1 MASEVGSTEWRERK
15 SVNTTSRTNIRSVFS
30 MQWTVDLTKPTKR
43 EAMSTFTTKDGTQI
57 YFNDWGTGQP
67 IVFSHGWP
75 LSADAFEDQMFFLA
89 SREYRC
95 VAHVGLQEGWNLA
108 KQVRD
113 VIKPDES
120 GEKRAIIAIVDVPSQ
135 AYGRR
140 EELLGIF
147 LAAAA
152 ATDAYVSARLAG
164 HAVISL
170 LVGHAISGGFLTH
183 GAQANRLLAFND
195 SSVMVHAMAKNAAA
209 RVTRRTVEELD
220 QLAETVIPMSYKI
233 EDYAKLGTLYK
244 LIDGVNVDSPEP
256 KQVDQVRADL
266 LAAIAD
272 ARSGQRDLSNRLQSQ
287 GAQTNRSATLV
298 DGSGSRRSGILTKQ
312 ACEA

>member
-1 MASEVGSTEWRERK
+1 MSDEK
-15 SVNTTSRTNIRSVFS
+15 SISVRGRIWF
-30 MQWTVDLTKPTKR
+30 
-43 EAMSTFTTKDGTQI
+43 EALAGTQAKHVSSV
-57 YFNDWGTGQP
+57 P
-67 IVFSHGWP
+67 SV
-75 LSADAFEDQMFFLA
+75 LVADTTLQKERVRFLA
-89 SREYRC
+89 IVPDPDNRFPCARQGQ
-95 VAHVGLQEGWNLA
+95 VGLQEGWNLA

-113 VIKPDES
+113 AIKADEN
-120 GEKRAIIAIVDVPSQ
+120 GEKRAIITIVDVPSQ

-164 HAVISL
+164 HPVISL

-195 SSVMVHAMAKNAAA
+195 PGVTVHAMAKNAAA

-220 QLAETVIPMSYKI
+220 KLAETVIPMSYKI

-256 KQVDQVRADL
+256 KQVDQIRADL

-272 ARSGQRDLSNRLQSQ
+272 ARSGQRDLSDRLQSQ
-287 GAQTNRSATLV
+287 GAQKSRSATLEV
-298 DGSGSRRSGILTKQ
+298 RQRLAAEWHSN
-312 ACEA
+312 

>member
-1 MASEVGSTEWRERK
+1 MSEKKISTRGRVWFEALAGKQPKRVSSVPSVLVADTKLEEER
-15 SVNTTSRTNIRSVFS
+15 VR
-30 MQWTVDLTKPTKR
+30 
-43 EAMSTFTTKDGTQI
+43 
-57 YFNDWGTGQP
+57 
-67 IVFSHGWP
+67 
-75 LSADAFEDQMFFLA
+75 FLA
-89 SREYRC
+89 IVPDPNNRFPCTRQGQ
-95 VAHVGLQEGWNLA
+95 VGLQEGWNLA
-108 KQVRD
+108 KQIRD
-113 VIKPDES
+113 AIEVDANS
-120 GEKRAIIAIVDVPSQ
+120 EKRAIIAIVDVPSQ

-164 HAVISL
+164 HPVISL

-183 GAQANRLLAFND
+183 GAQVNRLLAFDD
-195 SSVMVHAMAKNAAA
+195 SSVMVHAMPKNAAA

-220 QLAETVIPMSYKI
+220 QLAETVIPMSYEI

-244 LIDGVNVDSPEP
+244 LIDGVKVDSPEP

-266 LAAIAD
+266 LMAIAD

-287 GAQTNRSATLV
+287 GAQTNRSAILV
-298 DGSGSRRSGILTKQ
+298 VLQRLAAEWHTNETSL
-312 ACEA
+312 

>member
-1 MASEVGSTEWRERK
+1 MSNEKIISSRGRVWFAALAGKQAKHLPSVPSVLAADTTLQEER
-15 SVNTTSRTNIRSVFS
+15 IR
-30 MQWTVDLTKPTKR
+30 
-43 EAMSTFTTKDGTQI
+43 
-57 YFNDWGTGQP
+57 
-67 IVFSHGWP
+67 
-75 LSADAFEDQMFFLA
+75 FLA
-89 SREYRC
+89 VVPDPDNRFPCARQGQ
-95 VAHVGLQEGWNLA
+95 VGLQEGWNLA

-113 VIKPDES
+113 AIEADGN

-140 EELLGIF
+140 EEQLGIF

-164 HAVISL
+164 HPVISL
-170 LVGHAISGGFLTH
+170 IVGHAFSGGFLTH
-183 GAQANRLLAFND
+183 GEQANRLLAFND
-195 SSVMVHAMAKNAAA
+195 PGVVVHAMAKNAAA

-220 QLAETVIPMSYKI
+220 KLAETVIPISYKI

-256 KQVDQVRADL
+256 KQVDQVRTDL
-266 LAAIAD
+266 LAAIVD

-287 GAQTNRSATLV
+287 SAQKNRRATLMV
-298 DGSGSRRSGILTKQ
+298 RQRLAAEWHSN
-312 ACEA
+312 

>member
-1 MASEVGSTEWRERK
+1 MSNEKRISTRGRTWFEALVGKHAKKVPSVSPVLVADTILQKER
-15 SVNTTSRTNIRSVFS
+15 VR
-30 MQWTVDLTKPTKR
+30 
-43 EAMSTFTTKDGTQI
+43 
-57 YFNDWGTGQP
+57 
-67 IVFSHGWP
+67 
-75 LSADAFEDQMFFLA
+75 FLA
-89 SREYRC
+89 IVPDPDNRFPYARQGQ
-95 VAHVGLQEGWNLA
+95 VGLQEGWNLA

-113 VIKPDES
+113 AIKADEN
-120 GEKRAIIAIVDVPSQ
+120 GEKRAIIALVDVPSQ

-164 HAVISL
+164 HPVISL

-195 SSVMVHAMAKNAAA
+195 SGIAVHAMAKNAPA

-220 QLAETVIPMSYKI
+220 KLAETVIPISYKI

-256 KQVDQVRADL
+256 KQVDHVRADL
-266 LAAIAD
+266 LAAITD
-272 ARSGQRDLSNRLQSQ
+272 ARSGKRDLSNRLQSQ
-287 GAQTNRSATLV
+287 GGQKNRSATLV
-298 DGSGSRRSGILTKQ
+298 VQQRLAAEWHSN
-312 ACEA
+312 

>member
-1 MASEVGSTEWRERK
+1 MSEKTISLRGRIWFEALAGKQAKHVPSVPSVLVADTTLQKER
-15 SVNTTSRTNIRSVFS
+15 VR
-30 MQWTVDLTKPTKR
+30 
-43 EAMSTFTTKDGTQI
+43 
-57 YFNDWGTGQP
+57 
-67 IVFSHGWP
+67 
-75 LSADAFEDQMFFLA
+75 FLA
-89 SREYRC
+89 IVPDPDNRFPCARQGQ
-95 VAHVGLQEGWNLA
+95 VGLQEGWNLA

-113 VIKPDES
+113 ATEADEN

-164 HAVISL
+164 HPVISL

-195 SSVMVHAMAKNAAA
+195 SGVVVHAMAKNAAA

-220 QLAETVIPMSYKI
+220 KLAETVIPMSYKI

-256 KQVDQVRADL
+256 EQVDQVLADL
-266 LAAIAD
+266 LAAITD
-272 ARSGQRDLSNRLQSQ
+272 ARSGQRDLSDRLQSQ
-287 GAQTNRSATLV
+287 GAQKNRNATLMV
-298 DGSGSRRSGILTKQ
+298 RQRLAAEWHSN
-312 ACEA
+312 

>member
-1 MASEVGSTEWRERK
+1 MNEKTISTRGRIWFEALAGKQAKHVPSVPSVLVADTTLQKER
-15 SVNTTSRTNIRSVFS
+15 VR
-30 MQWTVDLTKPTKR
+30 
-43 EAMSTFTTKDGTQI
+43 
-57 YFNDWGTGQP
+57 
-67 IVFSHGWP
+67 
-75 LSADAFEDQMFFLA
+75 FLA
-89 SREYRC
+89 IVPDPDNRFPCARQGQ
-95 VAHVGLQEGWNLA
+95 VGLQEGWNLA

-113 VIKPDES
+113 AIKADEN

-164 HAVISL
+164 HPVISL

-195 SSVMVHAMAKNAAA
+195 SGVMVHAMAKNAAA

-220 QLAETVIPMSYKI
+220 KLAETVLPMSYKI

-266 LAAIAD
+266 LTAIAE
-272 ARSGQRDLSNRLQSQ
+272 ARSGQRDLRNRLQSQ
-287 GAQTNRSATLV
+287 GAQKNRSATLV
-298 DGSGSRRSGILTKQ
+298 ARQRLAAEWHSNETSL
-312 ACEA
+312 

>member
-1 MASEVGSTEWRERK
+1 MNEKTISTRGRIWFEALAGKQAKHVPRVPSVLVADTTLQKER
-15 SVNTTSRTNIRSVFS
+15 VR
-30 MQWTVDLTKPTKR
+30 
-43 EAMSTFTTKDGTQI
+43 
-57 YFNDWGTGQP
+57 
-67 IVFSHGWP
+67 
-75 LSADAFEDQMFFLA
+75 FLA
-89 SREYRC
+89 IVPDPDNRFPCARQGQ
-95 VAHVGLQEGWNLA
+95 VGLQEGWNLA

-113 VIKPDES
+113 AIKADEN

-152 ATDAYVSARLAG
+152 TTDAYVSARLAG
-164 HAVISL
+164 HPVISL
-170 LVGHAISGGFLTH
+170 LVGQAISGGFLTH

-195 SSVMVHAMAKNAAA
+195 SGVMVHAMAKNAAA

-220 QLAETVIPMSYKI
+220 KLAETVTPMSYKI

-266 LAAIAD
+266 LTAIAE
-272 ARSGQRDLSNRLQSQ
+272 ARSGQRDLRNRLQSQ
-287 GAQTNRSATLV
+287 GAQKNRSATLV
-298 DGSGSRRSGILTKQ
+298 VRQRLAAEWRSNETSL
-312 ACEA
+312 

>member
-1 MASEVGSTEWRERK
+1 MNEKTISTRGRIWFEALAGKEAKHVPRVPSVLVADTTLQKER
-15 SVNTTSRTNIRSVFS
+15 VR
-30 MQWTVDLTKPTKR
+30 
-43 EAMSTFTTKDGTQI
+43 
-57 YFNDWGTGQP
+57 
-67 IVFSHGWP
+67 
-75 LSADAFEDQMFFLA
+75 FLA
-89 SREYRC
+89 IVPDPNNRFPCARQGQ
-95 VAHVGLQEGWNLA
+95 VGLQEGWNLA

-113 VIKPDES
+113 AIKADEN

-164 HAVISL
+164 HPVISL

-195 SSVMVHAMAKNAAA
+195 SGVMVHAMAKNAAA

-220 QLAETVIPMSYKI
+220 KLAETVIPMSYKI

-266 LAAIAD
+266 SAAIAD
-272 ARSGQRDLSNRLQSQ
+272 ARSGQRDLSDRLQSQ
-287 GAQTNRSATLV
+287 GAQKNRSATLV
-298 DGSGSRRSGILTKQ
+298 VRQRLAAEWHSN
-312 ACEA
+312 

>member
-1 MASEVGSTEWRERK
+1 MNEKTITTRGRIWFEALAGKQAKHVPSVPSVLVADTTLQKER
-15 SVNTTSRTNIRSVFS
+15 VR
-30 MQWTVDLTKPTKR
+30 
-43 EAMSTFTTKDGTQI
+43 
-57 YFNDWGTGQP
+57 
-67 IVFSHGWP
+67 
-75 LSADAFEDQMFFLA
+75 FLA
-89 SREYRC
+89 IVPDPENRFPCARQGQ
-95 VAHVGLQEGWNLA
+95 VGLQEGWNLA

-113 VIKPDES
+113 AIKADEN

-164 HAVISL
+164 HPVISL

-195 SSVMVHAMAKNAAA
+195 SGVMVHAMAKNAAA

-220 QLAETVIPMSYKI
+220 KLAETVLPMSYKI

-272 ARSGQRDLSNRLQSQ
+272 ARSGQRDLSNRLQSR
-287 GAQTNRSATLV
+287 GAQKNRSATLV
-298 DGSGSRRSGILTKQ
+298 VRQRLAAEWHSN
-312 ACEA
+312 

>member
-1 MASEVGSTEWRERK
+1 LVEWKAVMSDEK
-15 SVNTTSRTNIRSVFS
+15 SISARGRIWFEALAGIQAKRVPSVPSVLVADTTLQKELVR
-30 MQWTVDLTKPTKR
+30 
-43 EAMSTFTTKDGTQI
+43 
-57 YFNDWGTGQP
+57 
-67 IVFSHGWP
+67 
-75 LSADAFEDQMFFLA
+75 FLA
-89 SREYRC
+89 IVPDPDNRFPCARQGQ
-95 VAHVGLQEGWNLA
+95 VGLQEGWNLA

-113 VIKPDES
+113 AIKADEN

-164 HAVISL
+164 HPVISL

-195 SSVMVHAMAKNAAA
+195 PGVTVHAMAKNAAA

-220 QLAETVIPMSYKI
+220 KLAETVIPMSYKI

-244 LIDGVNVDSPEP
+244 LIDGVNVNSPES
-256 KQVDQVRADL
+256 KQVDQIRADL

-272 ARSGQRDLSNRLQSQ
+272 ARSGQRDLSDRLQSQ
-287 GAQTNRSATLV
+287 GAQKNRSATLV
-298 DGSGSRRSGILTKQ
+298 VRQRLAAEWHSN
-312 ACEA
+312 

>member
-1 MASEVGSTEWRERK
+1 LVEWKAVMSNEKTISARGRIWFEALAGKQAKHVPSVPSVLAADTTLKKER
-15 SVNTTSRTNIRSVFS
+15 VR
-30 MQWTVDLTKPTKR
+30 
-43 EAMSTFTTKDGTQI
+43 
-57 YFNDWGTGQP
+57 
-67 IVFSHGWP
+67 
-75 LSADAFEDQMFFLA
+75 FLA
-89 SREYRC
+89 IVPDPDNRFPCARQGQ
-95 VAHVGLQEGWNLA
+95 VGLQEGWNLA

-113 VIKPDES
+113 AIKADEN

-164 HAVISL
+164 HPVISL

-195 SSVMVHAMAKNAAA
+195 SGVMVHAMAKNAAA

-220 QLAETVIPMSYKI
+220 KLAETVIPMSYKI

-272 ARSGQRDLSNRLQSQ
+272 ARSGQRDLSDRLQSQ
-287 GAQTNRSATLV
+287 GGQKNRSATLV
-298 DGSGSRRSGILTKQ
+298 VQQRLAAEWHSN
-312 ACEA
+312 